1 MEWGGGSPADRRR
14 RVVVGIGVAAVVVG
28 LIVVTRRDG
37 DGNGD
42 GDLAGPDTPSE
53 TVEDFFAAQAT
64 GDCPGL
70 RELVT
75 EASWSDGGRRSADE
89 FLAQCEDALDGY
101 RPAPGPGRQA
111 SVSSPPAGGDPPDEG
126 DRLEVVSLDQP
137 GQADRR
143 GSLVRE
149 DGRWKVE
156 LDPVVLHIGRSPG
169 EVVAGYVGAYNA
181 GDCAAILGLLSERAW
196 SRDGQR
202 SSADFLAA
210 CTTRAE
216 ARRASDEAPV
226 VLSQTTT
233 TAQDAASAT
242 VAVRFGSP
250 LAPVGDP
257 LDSVRLVTEGLG
269 WALDANTARPGAE
282 PLLLELT
289 YRDLQARLLDEVDVG
304 GRTCTGTDEAAEAP
318 GSIAGLRRTYFD
330 CYVRVSLVQH
340 AGPDEAAAAV
350 DAVVADRLDVDDTA
364 REVGV
369 PGIAGATGIVGDCD
383 PGACTEAAALQ
394 ADGDTVVHV
403 ELQTSADIATAARVL
418 QVQLER

>member
-14 RVVVGIGVAAVVVG
+14 RVGVGIGLAVVVVIG
-28 LIVVTRRDG
+28 LIVATRRDG
-37 DGNGD
+37 DGD
-42 GDLAGPDTPSE
+42 GDPAGPDIPSE

-70 RELVT
+70 RELAT
-75 EASWSDGGRRSADE
+75 EESWSDGGRRSADE
-89 FLAQCEDALDGY
+89 FLALCEDALDGY
-101 RPAPGPGRQA
+101 RPAPGPRA
-111 SVSSPPAGGDPPDEG
+111 SVSSPPAGGDPPEEG

-169 EVVAGYVGAYNA
+169 EVVAGYVDAYNA
-181 GDCAAILGLLSERAW
+181 GDCAAILGLLSEPAW

-202 SSADFLAA
+202 SSDDFLAS
-210 CTTRAE
+210 CTTWAA

-226 VLSQTTT
+226 VLTQTTT

-257 LDSVRLVTEGLG
+257 LDSVLLVTDGLA
-269 WALDANTARPGAE
+269 WALDANTARPEAE

-289 YRDLQARLLDEVDVG
+289 YRDLQSRLLDEVDVG
-304 GRTCTGTDEAAEAP
+304 GRTCTGTDEVAEAP
-318 GSIAGLRRTYFD
+318 GSTAGLRRTYFD
-330 CYVRVSLVQH
+330 CYVRLSLVQH
-340 AGPDEAAAAV
+340 AGPDEAAGAV
-350 DAVVADRLDVDDTA
+350 DAVVAERLDVDDTA
-364 REVGV
+364 QEVTV
-369 PGIAGATGIVGDCD
+369 PGNPDATGVVGDCD
-383 PGACTEAAALQ
+383 PGECTEASVLQ
-394 ADGDTVVHV
+394 ADGDTVAHV
-403 ELQTSADIATAARVL
+403 ELQTSADVATAARIL
-418 QVQLER
+418 QAQLER